1 MIWLT
6 KCLNTLRRW
15 SGRPEKPP
23 AISGDTSI
31 LFVLQSK
38 SPQTRYQ
45 ISTATR
51 ISEDQLAPILDK
63 LERQGRIKS
72 TFYRQTINKQYWAI
86 RAD

>member
-23 AISGDTSI
+23 AVYGDTSI

-38 SPQTRYQ
+38 SPQTRAE
-45 ISTATR
+45 ISAATR
-51 ISEDQLAPILDK
+51 ISEDQLIPILTK
-63 LERQGRIKS
+63 LENQGRIRS
-72 TFYRQTINKQYWAI
+72 TLYRQELSRQYWAI